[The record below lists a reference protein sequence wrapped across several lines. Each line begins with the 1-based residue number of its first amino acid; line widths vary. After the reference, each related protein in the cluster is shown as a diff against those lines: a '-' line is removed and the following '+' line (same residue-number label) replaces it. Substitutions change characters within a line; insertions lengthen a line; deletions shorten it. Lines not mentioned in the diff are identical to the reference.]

1 MSGLLK
7 VSSNPHIRSKVTTSS
22 IMTAV
27 VIALLPAA
35 GFGIYNFGP
44 RALAVMA
51 VTIASTVL
59 TELLFGWLWKKK
71 ITISDMSAVV
81 TGLLLALNLP
91 VSIPLW
97 MAALGGVFAILVVK
111 MLFGG
116 LGQNF
121 MNPALA
127 ARCFLL
133 ISFPSQMTNF
143 ACDAYTGAT
152 PLAALKAGESVNV
165 MNMIVGKTAGTIGET
180 SVIALLIGACFLIL
194 IGVID
199 LRIPGTYIVTV
210 ILFAGIFGGHGFD
223 PAYLSA
229 QLAGGGL
236 ILGAFFMATDYV
248 TRPITIKG
256 QYVYGAVLGLLTG
269 IFRIFGPGA
278 EGVSY
283 AIILGNLLVPLIEKF
298 TMPVAFG
305 RKAGAKRA
313 ITLIAGLLLG
323 FVYELTKEPIRQQ
336 EEKAVQEACQ
346 AVFADAEHF
355 EELDAY
361 TPSADT
367 AQKLADTGITIGT
380 VYEAQDASGTQLG
393 YVIQTTTSEGYGGN
407 IVLYVGI
414 RLDGTVNDISILSI
428 SETPGLGMKA
438 GDVLVPQFHNKNVKS
453 FAYTK
458 TGSTSDSEIDAISGA
473 TITTKAVT
481 NAVNGSL
488 LAFNDYVQGGA
499 GNE

>member
-1 MSGLLK
+1 
-7 VSSNPHIRSKVTTSS
+7 
-22 IMTAV
+22 MTAV

-71 ITISDMSAVV
+71 ITITDMSAVV

-97 MAALGGVFAILVVK
+97 IAALGGVFAILVVK

-143 ACDAYTGAT
+143 VCDAYTGAT

-199 LRIPGTYIVTV
+199 LRI
-210 ILFAGIFGGHGFD
+210 
-223 PAYLSA
+223 SA

-256 QYVYGAVLGLLTG
+256 QYVYGVVLGLLTG

-305 RKAGAKRA
+305 RKAGAKH
-313 ITLIAGLLLG
+313 
-323 FVYELTKEPIRQQ
+323 
-336 EEKAVQEACQ
+336 EK
-346 AVFADAEHF
+346 
-355 EELDAY
+355 
-361 TPSADT
+361 
-367 AQKLADTGITIGT
+367 
-380 VYEAQDASGTQLG
+380 
-393 YVIQTTTSEGYGGN
+393 
-407 IVLYVGI
+407 
-414 RLDGTVNDISILSI
+414 
-428 SETPGLGMKA
+428 
-438 GDVLVPQFHNKNVKS
+438 
-453 FAYTK
+453 
-458 TGSTSDSEIDAISGA
+458 
-473 TITTKAVT
+473 
-481 NAVNGSL
+481 
-488 LAFNDYVQGGA
+488 
-499 GNE
+499 

>member
-1 MSGLLK
+1 
-7 VSSNPHIRSKVTTSS
+7 
-22 IMTAV
+22 MTAV

-71 ITISDMSAVV
+71 ITITDMSAVV

-97 MAALGGVFAILVVK
+97 IAALGGVFAILVVK

-143 ACDAYTGAT
+143 VCDAYTGAT

-165 MNMIVGKTAGTIGET
+165 MNMIVGKTAGTIGG
-180 SVIALLIGACFLIL
+180 LLGICPLL
-194 IGVID
+194 NMID

-210 ILFAGIFGGHGFD
+210 ILFAGFFGGHGFD

-256 QYVYGAVLGLLTG
+256 QYVYGVVLGLLTG

-305 RKAGAKRA
+305 RKAGAKH
-313 ITLIAGLLLG
+313 
-323 FVYELTKEPIRQQ
+323 
-336 EEKAVQEACQ
+336 EK
-346 AVFADAEHF
+346 
-355 EELDAY
+355 
-361 TPSADT
+361 
-367 AQKLADTGITIGT
+367 
-380 VYEAQDASGTQLG
+380 
-393 YVIQTTTSEGYGGN
+393 
-407 IVLYVGI
+407 
-414 RLDGTVNDISILSI
+414 
-428 SETPGLGMKA
+428 
-438 GDVLVPQFHNKNVKS
+438 
-453 FAYTK
+453 
-458 TGSTSDSEIDAISGA
+458 
-473 TITTKAVT
+473 
-481 NAVNGSL
+481 
-488 LAFNDYVQGGA
+488 
-499 GNE
+499 